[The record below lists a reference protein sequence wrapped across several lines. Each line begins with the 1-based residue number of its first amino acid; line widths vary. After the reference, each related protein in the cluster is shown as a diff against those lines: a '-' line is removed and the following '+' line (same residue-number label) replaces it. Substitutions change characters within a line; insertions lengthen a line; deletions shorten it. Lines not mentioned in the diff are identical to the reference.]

1 MIRIFEY
8 VSDTE
13 TTSIKEFL
21 LKRNYSKKC
30 LSFLKETDGVFL
42 NGLKAKLTTRLNLN
56 DLIRVVFDE
65 HDDNEMVVDTD
76 IPLDI
81 VYEDQDIIVVNKP
94 AFMPVHPSYEN
105 YDRTL
110 ANALSHYYH
119 SKGETYTNR
128 CITRLDGD
136 TSGFVL
142 LARNL
147 YSGAVLSK
155 LMRDHQIRKQYTAI
169 VSGNFTET
177 DGIVDRPIY
186 RPSPDRIERAVAENG
201 KGHEAVTIYHVE
213 KQIPGASLLKIETQ
227 TGRTHQIR
235 VHMACIGHPLLG
247 DKLYNPTPDSMPRQC
262 LHVNRLS
269 FPHPITGEMMLF
281 ESGLPLDMKK
291 MGLT

>member
-30 LSFLKETDGVFL
+30 LSFLKETEGVFL
-42 NGLKAKLTTRLNLN
+42 NGLKAKLTTRLKLN

-128 CITRLDGD
+128 CITRLQ
-136 TSGFVL
+136 VL
-142 LARNL
+142 FFWPVIFT
-147 YSGAVLSK
+147 AVPCY
-155 LMRDHQIRKQYTAI
+155 Q
-169 VSGNFTET
+169 G
-177 DGIVDRPIY
+177 
-186 RPSPDRIERAVAENG
+186 
-201 KGHEAVTIYHVE
+201 
-213 KQIPGASLLKIETQ
+213 
-227 TGRTHQIR
+227 
-235 VHMACIGHPLLG
+235 
-247 DKLYNPTPDSMPRQC
+247 
-262 LHVNRLS
+262 
-269 FPHPITGEMMLF
+269 
-281 ESGLPLDMKK
+281 
-291 MGLT
+291 

>member
-8 VSDTE
+8 ISDTE

-21 LKRNYSKKC
+21 LKHDYSKKC

-42 NGLKAKLTTRLNLN
+42 NGLKSKLTTRLKLN
-56 DLIRVVFDE
+56 DSIKVVFDE
-65 HDDNEMVVDTD
+65 RDDNEMVVDTD

-94 AFMPVHPSYEN
+94 ANMPVHPSYEN

-119 SKGETYTNR
+119 SRSETYTNR

-147 YSGAVLSK
+147 YSSAILSK
-155 LMRDHQIRKQYTAI
+155 MMREHLIKKQYIAI
-169 VSGNFTET
+169 VSGNFTEA
-177 DGIVDRPIY
+177 DGVINKPIY
-186 RPSPDRIERAVAENG
+186 RSISCIFLRAIV
-201 KGHEAVTIYHVE
+201 
-213 KQIPGASLLKIETQ
+213 
-227 TGRTHQIR
+227 
-235 VHMACIGHPLLG
+235 IGG
-247 DKLYNPTPDSMPRQC
+247 
-262 LHVNRLS
+262 
-269 FPHPITGEMMLF
+269 F
-281 ESGLPLDMKK
+281 
-291 MGLT
+291 